1 MMGFSDRAL
10 DLGNAEANMTG
21 PQAKLLQAV
30 LAMLS
35 NHGQAGGL
43 PGLIG
48 RFQGAGFGDIIGS
61 WISSGQNLPISA
73 EQIQQILG
81 NGHLQQISEETA
93 LTQDETATH
102 LSVLLPDLIDRLTPN
117 GQAPEGGLGDIGTL
131 LANWRTIAGS
141 AGFDAR
147 ERGY

>member
-1 MMGFSDRAL
+1 MGFSDRAF
-10 DLGNAEANMTG
+10 DPGNAEAKVTG
-21 PQAKLLQAV
+21 PQAKLLQAA

-35 NHGQAGGL
+35 DHGQAGGL

-48 RFQGAGFGDIIGS
+48 RFQEAGLGDVIGS

-117 GQAPEGGLGDIGTL
+117 GQAPEGGFGDIATL
-131 LANWRTIAGS
+131 LANWQTIAGS

-147 ERGY
+147 EQGD

>member
-10 DLGNAEANMTG
+10 DLGNAEAKMTS

-43 PGLIG
+43 PGLTG
-48 RFQGAGFGDIIGS
+48 RFQRAGFGDIIGS

-73 EQIQQILG
+73 EQIQQVLG

-93 LTQDETATH
+93 LTQDETAAR

-117 GQAPEGGLGDIGTL
+117 GQAPVGGLGDIGTL
-131 LANWRTIAGS
+131 LANWRTTADS
-141 AGFDAR
+141 AGFDAS
-147 ERGY
+147 EQGY

>member
-1 MMGFSDRAL
+1 MMGFSDRAFYF
-10 DLGNAEANMTG
+10 GNAEAKTTG
-21 PQAKLLQAV
+21 PQAKLLQAA

-43 PGLIG
+43 AGLAG
-48 RFQGAGFGDIIGS
+48 RFQEAGLGHIIGS

-73 EQIQQILG
+73 EQIQQVLG

-93 LTQDETATH
+93 LTQEEAAAH

-131 LANWRTIAGS
+131 LVNWRAIAGS
-141 AGFDAR
+141 AG
-147 ERGY
+147 

>member
-1 MMGFSDRAL
+1 
-10 DLGNAEANMTG
+10 
-21 PQAKLLQAV
+21 
-30 LAMLS
+30 
-35 NHGQAGGL
+35 
-43 PGLIG
+43 
-48 RFQGAGFGDIIGS
+48 
-61 WISSGQNLPISA
+61 LPISA

-117 GQAPEGGLGDIGTL
+117 GQAPEGGLGDIATL
-131 LANWRTIAGS
+131 LANWQTIAGS

-147 ERGY
+147 EQGY

>member
-1 MMGFSDRAL
+1 MMGFSDRAF
-10 DLGNAEANMTG
+10 DLGNAEAKVTG
-21 PQAKLLQAV
+21 PQTKLLQAA

-35 NHGQAGGL
+35 DHGQAGGL

-48 RFQGAGFGDIIGS
+48 RFQEAGLGDVIGS
-61 WISSGQNLPISA
+61 WISSGQNFPISA

-147 ERGY
+147 EQGY

>member
-10 DLGNAEANMTG
+10 DLGNAEAKMTG
-21 PQAKLLQAV
+21 PQAKLLQAA
-30 LAMLS
+30 LATLS

-48 RFQGAGFGDIIGS
+48 RFQEAGLGDVIGS

-131 LANWRTIAGS
+131 LANWRTTADG

-147 ERGY
+147 EQEY

>member
-1 MMGFSDRAL
+1 MGFPDRAF
-10 DLGNAEANMTG
+10 DLGNAEAKVTG

-35 NHGQAGGL
+35 DHGQAGGL

-48 RFQGAGFGDIIGS
+48 RFQEAGLGDVIGS

-81 NGHLQQISEETA
+81 NGHLQQISEEAA

-131 LANWRTIAGS
+131 LTNWRTIAGS

-147 ERGY
+147 EQGY

>member
-1 MMGFSDRAL
+1 MMGFSDRAF
-10 DLGNAEANMTG
+10 DLGNAEAKVTG
-21 PQAKLLQAV
+21 PQAKLLQAA

-48 RFQGAGFGDIIGS
+48 RFQEAGLGDVIGS

-117 GQAPEGGLGDIGTL
+117 GQVPEGGLGDIGTL
-131 LANWRTIAGS
+131 LTNWRTIAGS

-147 ERGY
+147 EQGY